1 MPGFLLSAGK
11 HEMSFDDPG
20 DVSQERASQE
30 AVDVDELIFLKIY
43 NQRENQSL
51 EPKYEN
57 YRTAEKYVKRIESL
71 RFLGKF
77 HDLLQ
82 ISSSHYAHDENA
94 SERLMLKYYKV
105 RSILVL

>member
-1 MPGFLLSAGK
+1 LRDLI
-11 HEMSFDDPG
+11 
-20 DVSQERASQE
+20 
-30 AVDVDELIFLKIY
+30 ELIFLKIY